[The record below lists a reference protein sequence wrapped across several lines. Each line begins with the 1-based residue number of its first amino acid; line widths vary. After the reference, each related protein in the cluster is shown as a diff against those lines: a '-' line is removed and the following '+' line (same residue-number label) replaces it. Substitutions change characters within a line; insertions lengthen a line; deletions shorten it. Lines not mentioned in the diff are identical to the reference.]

1 MQVTIDINS
10 DKELR
15 KDVLHMVEGQLAK
28 LGRDHVE
35 EAVTKAA
42 TKKLD
47 NMSTMDLKTIVSSKL
62 DAATVRQMAEKAM
75 DTWTQERVDAKI
87 NEKINERVDI
97 YMRIEGKTVLKELL
111 KEQLSGF
118 NLNITLENT

>member
-15 KDVLHMVEGQLAK
+15 NDVLRMVEGQLAK

-47 NMSTMDLKTIVSSKL
+47 NMSSMDLKTIVSSKL
-62 DAATVRQMAEKAM
+62 DSATIRELANEALSA
-75 DTWTQERVDAKI
+75 WTQDRVDAKI

-118 NLNITLENT
+118 NLNITLD